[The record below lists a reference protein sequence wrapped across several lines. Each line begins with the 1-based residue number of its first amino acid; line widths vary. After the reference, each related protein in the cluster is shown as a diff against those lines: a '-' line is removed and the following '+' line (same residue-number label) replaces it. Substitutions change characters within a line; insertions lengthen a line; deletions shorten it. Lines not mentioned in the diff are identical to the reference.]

1 MPANCYLCGSSQ
13 NITRDHIPPEG
24 FFPPDSK
31 QNLITVPCCRKCNDS
46 YKLDDQATRLW
57 LASCRLCSDQ
67 AKWIWENKV
76 QATLAS
82 SPKLKANIQKH
93 IKVTPIQTP
102 SGVHQKWTISFPQDR
117 WKRFAIRIC
126 KGLLTHFHPDYDH
139 SNAGFL
145 MRLCD
150 PFSETDNKLLKEVTD
165 AMPGD
170 SRGGTVFRFWHGL
183 NVDNPDEGVIVLLFY
198 QGVCWLVSFGHGE
211 RYRQPSL
218 GHG

>member
-76 QATLAS
+76 TKTFQRSA
-82 SPKLKANIQKH
+82 KLKTHLARFVGSKTFN
-93 IKVTPIQTP
+93 TP
-102 SGVHQKWTISFPQDR
+102 SGQIQVPTVANYSGQVDR
-117 WKRFAIRIC
+117 FLIRIC
-126 KGLLTHFHPDYDH
+126 KGMFAYLLPEFDY
-139 SNAGFL
+139 SKTNFQV
-145 MRLCD
+145 M
-150 PFSETDNKLLKEVTD
+150 NLLPTPVNRQMLEGILPVLKHE
-165 AMPGD
+165 A
-170 SRGGTVFRFWHGL
+170 RGGTVFKVWYDVLKERPDTGLFILMFYHGACF
-183 NVDNPDEGVIVLLFY
+183 VVF
-198 QGVCWLVSFGHGE
+198 FGDAANAPK
-211 RYRQPSL
+211 Q
-218 GHG
+218 